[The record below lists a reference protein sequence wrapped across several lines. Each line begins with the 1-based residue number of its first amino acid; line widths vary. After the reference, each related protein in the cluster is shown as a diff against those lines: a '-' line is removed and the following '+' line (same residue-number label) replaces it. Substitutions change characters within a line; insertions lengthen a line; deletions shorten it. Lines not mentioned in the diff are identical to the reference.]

1 MTGSELKEAQEFFDQ
16 YAPLVPKEELPLF
29 HVNGGIGWINDPN
42 GFSVYK
48 GEYHLFYQY
57 HPYSIQWGPMHWG
70 HVKTKDFITWE
81 RMPIA
86 LAPDSEADYSG
97 CFSGGAVELPDGRHL
112 LMYTG
117 VQNGTDESG
126 MRTEI
131 QQQCIAVGDGTTYKK
146 YEGNP
151 VLTAADLPEGGS
163 SRDFRDPKVWYED
176 GRYYSVIGNRTP
188 DSSGAILLYESEDG
202 FHWNYVTT
210 LDACCNEYGKMWEC
224 PDFFPLDGKQL
235 LITSPQE
242 MLPVSL
248 EFHAGYGVICLT
260 GDYDK
265 ETHTYTREGVQAVDY
280 GTDFYAP
287 QTLLTPDGRRV
298 MIAWMQNWTTSR
310 CWKDGVKHFGEMT
323 LPRELELRDG
333 KLIQNPVRELE
344 KYRGRRVSHRHVF
357 VREEM
362 NLSGVRGR
370 VLDMTVNIR
379 PAGSGGYRYFRI
391 RIAKDG
397 EFETCIRYKTENS
410 IVKVDRSRGGFP
422 FDIVHSREFLVRD
435 QGGVLK
441 LRLVMDRNSLE
452 LFAND
457 GEQAASFVLYTRASA
472 EAISFE
478 SDGGAIIDVEKYELV
493 F

>member
-1 MTGSELKEAQEFFDQ
+1 M
-16 YAPLVPKEELPLF
+16 
-29 HVNGGIGWINDPN
+29 
-42 GFSVYK
+42 
-48 GEYHLFYQY
+48 
-57 HPYSIQWGPMHWG
+57 
-70 HVKTKDFITWE
+70 
-81 RMPIA
+81 
-86 LAPDSEADYSG
+86 
-97 CFSGGAVELPDGRHL
+97 
-112 LMYTG
+112 
-117 VQNGTDESG
+117 
-126 MRTEI
+126 
-131 QQQCIAVGDGTTYKK
+131 
-146 YEGNP
+146 
-151 VLTAADLPEGGS
+151 
-163 SRDFRDPKVWYED
+163 
-176 GRYYSVIGNRTP
+176 
-188 DSSGAILLYESEDG
+188 
-202 FHWNYVTT
+202 
-210 LDACCNEYGKMWEC
+210 
-224 PDFFPLDGKQL
+224 
-235 LITSPQE
+235 
-242 MLPVSL
+242 
-248 EFHAGYGVICLT
+248 
-260 GDYDK
+260 
-265 ETHTYTREGVQAVDY
+265 
-280 GTDFYAP
+280 
-287 QTLLTPDGRRV
+287 
-298 MIAWMQNWTTSR
+298 
-310 CWKDGVKHFGEMT
+310 KHFGEMT